1 MGTLVSFAAL
11 VIAALLALPAGFLL
25 TATLGW
31 WAHPWIGPAIAFVIF
46 FLIGNAMLGGV
57 LAVLSLS
64 GGGLWSMSP
73 VRWVIGKLAYLARLV
88 PAFVLAMLVFSA
100 VGLGWNWLFLAML
113 HPFELFGEDWP
124 YADLP
129 PGWHVL
135 RFTVFMLAAF
145 AIQGTMRMEKPV
157 FAHATLPFRRAW
169 RAIKTGLG
177 GSASFDG
184 LLDEWLMP
192 WKPGQVI
199 LGTSL
204 YEPGQR
210 LGKTDDRHLL
220 TIATTRSGKGRACII
235 PNLLTWPGSVLV
247 IDPKGENAAITA
259 KARRRM
265 GQEIHIL
272 DPFRLLAQ
280 LGLDPDDYPVQRFN
294 PLSAIGV
301 NDLDVVE
308 QIGNLADA
316 LIIHS
321 EHGNPFWDNAAKAV
335 LVGIIAHVLA
345 WPKLEESERHLGT
358 VRDYIAETNG
368 RKLTDMAGHAGVAN
382 LTAVAVAELK
392 RASDSAG
399 GDILTTLAVHVK
411 WLDSLAMRQALAASD
426 FDLMAL
432 KQKKAT
438 LYLVIPPDYQAQHAR
453 FLRLFITLALRAA
466 GRGVKAEH
474 PMLFIMDEFAT
485 LGPLKVVEEAAGLL
499 AGSGVRLWPIIQNL
513 TQLSPYGDNREVF
526 LANAGQIQ
534 VFAVNDQE
542 TARYFSERMGHHM
555 AWRKVNTGGKV
566 EWVPQ
571 GATWFRTSAELARES
586 SRDSGRA
593 IVFYEGGNQ
602 ALVRRPAYDLIFD
615 SADFELNPYQPGRR
629 KKGWWSLYGEAIRK
643 ERGVSFVVDEVL
655 DQIDRRFGQP
665 AAPPA
670 PVFAA
675 QSAAPVRPM
684 PDPTPSPSPATANV
698 TPSAGQGITLPFL
711 VTEHGAASKEPDSVK
726 GSADLDPEEIRATR
740 AKLNDVKAAIEQTS
754 PDERA
759 ILAPRVA
766 ALEALL
772 VANEEA
778 LAKKEVAEVRASS
791 RKSDA
796 PRMTRDECLAKAAE
810 GLTTWEQAWQ
820 TAMRDQL
827 RAGRPPSAGDQ
838 IRP

>member
-1 MGTLVSFAAL
+1 MGALLTFVAVVLAAALAFPAGWALSFWMGWYASYPWAGPIIAFIVFFLLVSAGMGG
-11 VIAALLALPAGFLL
+11 LA
-25 TATLGW
+25 
-31 WAHPWIGPAIAFVIF
+31 
-46 FLIGNAMLGGV
+46 
-57 LAVLSLS
+57 AVLSMA
-64 GGGLWSMSP
+64 GGGLWSTSP
-73 VRWVIGKLAYLARLV
+73 VRWVIGRLAFLALAAPVFIVMMAALEWSGFQATDFLFAAFAHPLQFFV
-88 PAFVLAMLVFSA
+88 PFMMPRPDESGVL
-100 VGLGWNWLFLAML
+100 WFLAMTAG
-113 HPFELFGEDWP
+113 PVIRTG
-124 YADLP
+124 
-129 PGWHVL
+129 
-135 RFTVFMLAAF
+135 MLIMAGGFIMGVVANGKVIV
-145 AIQGTMRMEKPV
+145 AWV
-157 FAHATLPFRRAW
+157 TLPFRRAW
-169 RAIKTGLG
+169 QAIKTGLG

-210 LGKTDDRHLL
+210 LGKTDDRHLI
-220 TIATTRSGKGRACII
+220 TIASTRSGKGRACII

-272 DPFRLLAQ
+272 DPFGLLAQ
-280 LGLDPDDYPVQRFN
+280 LGLDPGEYPVQRFN

-301 NDLDVVE
+301 DDLDVVE

-345 WPKLEESERHLGT
+345 WPKLEDSERHLGT

-382 LTAVAVAELK
+382 LTAVAVAELR

-399 GDILTTLAVHVK
+399 GDILTTLGTHVK

-426 FDLMAL
+426 FDLMTL

-438 LYLVIPPDYQAQHAR
+438 LYLVIPPDYLKEHAR

-466 GRGVKAEH
+466 GRGVRAEH

-499 AGSGVRLWPIIQNL
+499 AGGGVRLWPIIQNL
-513 TQLSPYGDNREVF
+513 TQLRPYGDNWEVF

-534 VFAVNDQE
+534 VFAVNDQT

-555 AWRKVNTGGKV
+555 AWRKMNTGGRV

-593 IVFYEGGNQ
+593 LVFYEGGSQ
-602 ALVRRPAYDLIFD
+602 ALVRRPAYDRIFKWD
-615 SADFELNPYQPGRR
+615 EYEPNPYVRSRSPWAQVRR
-629 KKGWWSLYGEAIRK
+629 DL
-643 ERGVSFVVDEVL
+643 DELGLGMAMLTLAEILRSKAQGMPL
-655 DQIDRRFGQP
+655 DPKDFP
-665 AAPPA
+665 LLA
-670 PVFAA
+670 
-675 QSAAPVRPM
+675 
-684 PDPTPSPSPATANV
+684 TPSPIASVTKAPA
-698 TPSAGQGITLPFL
+698 PSYDPPAMKWDARAATLGETTLPFL
-711 VTEHGAASKEPDSVK
+711 ATGNAAASKKPDSVK
-726 GSADLDPEEIRATR
+726 AVLDPEEIRARR
-740 AKLNDVKAAIEQTS
+740 AELNDVKAAVENAPSEESTS
-754 PDERA
+754 
-759 ILAPRVA
+759 LAPRVA
-766 ALEALL
+766 ALEARLI
-772 VANEEA
+772 ADEKA
-778 LAKKEVAEVRASS
+778 LAKQEAAKGRTS
-791 RKSDA
+791 RKSKA
-796 PRMTRDECLAKAAE
+796 PKMTREECLAQAAE
-810 GLTTWEQAWQ
+810 GLMKWEQAWQ
-820 TAMRDQL
+820 AARQERL
-827 RAGRPPSAGDQ
+827 RPERPT
-838 IRP
+838 

>member
-1 MGTLVSFAAL
+1 MGALLTLVAVVLAAAL
-11 VIAALLALPAGFLL
+11 AFPAGWAL
-25 TATLGW
+25 TLWMGW
-31 WAHPWIGPAIAFVIF
+31 YAFPWAGPAIAFVFF
-46 FLIGNAMLGGV
+46 FLVVSAGMGG
-57 LAVLSLS
+57 LAAVLSLA
-64 GGGLWSMSP
+64 GGGLWSTSP
-73 VRWVIGKLAYLARLV
+73 VRWVIGRLA
-88 PAFVLAMLVFSA
+88 
-100 VGLGWNWLFLAML
+100 FLAL
-113 HPFELFGEDWP
+113 TAPPFILLLIFTAKAGFGLDFLFTALAHPLQFFVPFMMPRPDLSGGMWLFGEVAGPW
-124 YADLP
+124 LRVLILTT
-129 PGWHVL
+129 GWGLLMEAVKYEKIVL
-135 RFTVFMLAAF
+135 AYV
-145 AIQGTMRMEKPV
+145 
-157 FAHATLPFRRAW
+157 TLPFRRAW
-169 RAIKTGLG
+169 QAIKTGLG

-210 LGKTDDRHLL
+210 LGKTDDRHLI
-220 TIATTRSGKGRACII
+220 TIASTRSGKGRACII

-265 GQEIHIL
+265 GQEIYIL
-272 DPFRLLAQ
+272 DPFGLLAQ
-280 LGLDPDDYPVQRFN
+280 LGLDPGAYPVQRFN

-301 NDLDVVE
+301 DDLDVVE

-345 WPKLEESERHLGT
+345 WPKLEDSERHLGT

-399 GDILTTLAVHVK
+399 GDILTTLGTHVK

-426 FDLMAL
+426 FDLMTL

-438 LYLVIPPDYQAQHAR
+438 LYLVIPPDYLKEHAR

-466 GRGVKAEH
+466 GRGVRAEH

-499 AGSGVRLWPIIQNL
+499 AGGGVRLWPIIQNL
-513 TQLSPYGDNREVF
+513 TQLRPYGDNWEVF

-534 VFAVNDQE
+534 VFAVNDQT

-555 AWRKVNTGGKV
+555 AWRKMNTGGRV

-593 IVFYEGGNQ
+593 LVFYEGGSQ
-602 ALVRRPAYDLIFD
+602 ALVRRPAYDRIFRWNEYE
-615 SADFELNPYQPGRR
+615 ANPYQPGAGSVWARLMR
-629 KKGWWSLYGEAIRK
+629 ELDRDGGEALWNRIR
-643 ERGVSFVVDEVL
+643 G
-655 DQIDRRFGQP
+655 GQAVQP
-665 AAPPA
+665 TPA
-670 PVFAA
+670 PVLAA
-675 QSAAPVRPM
+675 QSAAPVRSM
-684 PDPTPSPSPATANV
+684 PEPAPSPAAANV
-698 TPSAGQGITLPFL
+698 TPSAGQDISLPFL
-711 VTEHGAASKEPDSVK
+711 SAERTGGAESASVPQPDSV
-726 GSADLDPEEIRATR
+726 ATLRAEI
-740 AKLNDVKAAIEQTS
+740 
-754 PDERA
+754 
-759 ILAPRVA
+759 
-766 ALEALL
+766 EALKAEL
-772 VANEEA
+772 NRVNE
-778 LAKKEVAEVRASS
+778 
-791 RKSDA
+791 RKFH
-796 PRMTRDECLAKAAE
+796 
-810 GLTTWEQAWQ
+810 
-820 TAMRDQL
+820 
-827 RAGRPPSAGDQ
+827 
-838 IRP
+838 